1 MKLISFQISGRYG
14 HFLRAE
20 GGASAPTYPV
30 PPRTVIL
37 GLLGAVLGLG
47 KDQPQVLLEPAHIAL
62 SGRLPRTHWHKAK
75 LRKDP
80 PTALPQ
86 IIRRTQKK
94 GKATKPE
101 KATLIGQEWLFNPSY
116 TVWVSVSEPYFT
128 DLEKRLIE
136 KRWHFQPSLGLSEM
150 MADLTYLATE
160 EASPL
165 PEDSYYVNSVF
176 PHENGALN
184 TDKIFEEELVIHS
197 LQMPRTVTPD
207 RVFSHTNYYMERD
220 ARPVPVKT
228 GYAVK
233 TDQNV
238 LMFL

>member
-1 MKLISFQISGRYG
+1 MNLISFQISGRYG
-14 HFLRAE
+14 HFLMAE
-20 GGASAPTYPV
+20 GGASALSYPV

-37 GLLGAVLGLG
+37 GILGAVLGLD

-80 PTALPQ
+80 PAALPRM
-86 IIRRTQKK
+86 IRGTQKTEK
-94 GKATKPE
+94 VTKPE

-128 DLEKRLIE
+128 DLEQRLIE

-150 MADLTYLATE
+150 MAELTFLASGD
-160 EASPL
+160 ASPMS
-165 PEDSYYVNSVF
+165 EDTYYINSIF
-176 PHENGALN
+176 PHGNG
-184 TDKIFEEELVIHS
+184 TFDTGKIFEEELVIHS
-197 LQMPRTVTPD
+197 LQMPRTVTPN
-207 RVFSHTNYYMERD
+207 RIFSHANYYMERD

-228 GYAVK
+228 DHAVK
-233 TDQNV
+233 ANKKV